1 VLTHDGQVYQGQ
13 LQAET
18 SEAIVL
24 MQPGGHQQTVLR
36 TEIEQM
42 KVGGRSL
49 MPDGVEKDVTLEQM
63 ADLIEF
69 LKPSK

>member
-1 VLTHDGQVYQGQ
+1 
-13 LQAET
+13 
-18 SEAIVL
+18 